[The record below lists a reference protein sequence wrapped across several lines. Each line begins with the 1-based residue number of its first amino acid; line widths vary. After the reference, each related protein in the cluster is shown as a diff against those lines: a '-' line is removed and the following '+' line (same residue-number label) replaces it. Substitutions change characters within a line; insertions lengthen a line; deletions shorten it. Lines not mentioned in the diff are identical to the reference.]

1 MEERLSTQGWCARR
15 WDGVVAAAVL
25 VVAVSAG
32 PGTAMAAS
40 FEFGDLE
47 GDFRTRLTTGVV
59 FRAQDRNPA
68 LISKL
73 ANNPQLCAEDDC
85 MSFDGSQAPNQRLV
99 DAPGLFSGVNL
110 DDGNINY
117 DKGDVTA
124 ATTYFTPELTMFYKG
139 FKFVASGLAY
149 YDPEN
154 VSFDEFHLD
163 TRYQPAE
170 QPRPDYVTEE
180 FAANLELRDLY
191 VQKFFNA
198 FDREVSLQVGRQ
210 TVPWGEATLVLFN
223 SLNELNPLDA
233 TIAGFP
239 GFELG
244 QVNRPSGM
252 AVMQTSI
259 TDLLAAEFV
268 YQYEWEPVR
277 VPPPGSFLST
287 NDLIGGTPYAM
298 ITLGQ
303 FNDDPESLYEGPAT
317 GAGLISNATRRGGVR
332 DESNGHPDDTGQYGL
347 RLSYFAPE
355 INFGTEFG
363 VYYLRYHS
371 RLPLVSAFAT
381 DESCTRDGMAGNF
394 ASALIACQG
403 FNGSI
408 NPLPPSPEREPL
420 PINTLALQ
428 VEYPEGIDMFG
439 ASFNTNIGNWA
450 LSGEVAHRRNLPV
463 QVLLSDVIF
472 AALQPGFPEED
483 IVIPG
488 AGITVPG
495 ARSAVPDYVE
505 TLFRGNT
512 VQPNQYVQGFERI
525 DATQLSLAG
534 LRIFSQNPFAAD
546 QILFLLEGGFWFHH
560 DMPGPQELP
569 FQSNGD
575 FTHTSAGADGTGD
588 GPDVSDEEASR
599 RLNPTQQRTG
609 IPTDFAWGYRALA
622 RFTYNEVLPGV
633 TWEPQLL
640 WFHDVNGNTPVPIL
654 NFTEGR
660 KSLSFNNLFKVSQ
673 SLSLGATYQWY
684 TGGGRHN
691 LERDRDFYN
700 VYAVLNF

>member
-1 MEERLSTQGWCARR
+1 MQERWSSGGCVVRGAAL
-15 WDGVVAAAVL
+15 GVALA
-25 VVAVSAG
+25 SAG
-32 PGTAMAAS
+32 MAWMAPAGAAS
-40 FEFGDLE
+40 FEFGELE
-47 GDFRTRLTTGVV
+47 GEIRTRLTTGVV
-59 FRAQDRNPA
+59 FRAQERNPA

-85 MSFDGSQAPNQRLV
+85 MSLDGDPGPNQRLV

-117 DKGDVTA
+117 DKGDITS

-139 FKFVASGLAY
+139 FKFVASGLAF

-154 VSFDEFHLD
+154 VNFDEFHLD
-163 TRYQPAE
+163 TRYQAAN
-170 QPRPDYVTEE
+170 QPRPDYVVEE
-180 FAANLELRDLY
+180 YAADLELRDLY
-191 VQKFFNA
+191 VQTYFNA
-198 FDREVSLQVGRQ
+198 FGREVSLQVGRQ

-239 GFELG
+239 GFEFG
-244 QVNRPSGM
+244 QVNRPFGM
-252 AVMQTSI
+252 AVAQTSL
-259 TDLLAAEFV
+259 TDLLSAELVVPF
-268 YQYEWEPVR
+268 EWEPVR

-303 FNDDPESLYEGPAT
+303 FNDDPEGLYEGPAT
-317 GAGLISNATRRGGVR
+317 GAGLISNSSRRGLVR
-332 DESNGHPDDTGQYGL
+332 DESNGHPSDTGQYGL

-363 VYYLRYHS
+363 LYYLRYHS

-381 DESCTRDGMAGNF
+381 DRSCTRDGMPGNF
-394 ASALIACQG
+394 ASALAACEG

-408 NPLPPSPEREPL
+408 NPQPPSPEREPL
-420 PINTLALQ
+420 PIDTLRLQ
-428 VEYPEGIDMFG
+428 VEYPEDIDMFG

-450 LSGEVAHRRNLPV
+450 LTGEVAHRRNLPV

-483 IVIPG
+483 LVIPG

-495 ARSAVPDYVE
+495 ARTAVPDFVE
-505 TLFRGNT
+505 TRFRGNT
-512 VQPNQYVQGFERI
+512 VQAGDYVRGFERI
-525 DATQLSLAG
+525 DATQVSISG
-534 LRIFSQNPFAAD
+534 LRILSQNPFAAD
-546 QILFLLEGGFWFHH
+546 QILFLVEGGFWFHH

-575 FTHTSAGADGTGD
+575 FTHTSPGADGTGAPPGESAGD
-588 GPDVSDEEASR
+588 SAL
-599 RLNPTQQRTG
+599 RLNPTQQTTG
-609 IPTDFAWGYRALA
+609 IPTRFAWGYRMLA
-622 RFTYNEVLPGV
+622 RFTYNEIIPGV

-640 WFHDVNGNTPVPIL
+640 FFHDVNGNTPVPIL
-654 NFTEGR
+654 NFTERR
-660 KSLSFNNLFKVSQ
+660 KSISFNNLFKVTQ
-673 SLSLGATYQWY
+673 SLSVGATYQWY

-691 LERDRDFYN
+691 LERDRDYYN
-700 VYAVLNF
+700 FYAVLNF